1 MNYGYYTLDV
11 FTNQRFG
18 GNPLAVFPQA
28 EGIDGATMQQIAR
41 ELNLSETV
49 FVGDPVAE
57 NQFPIRIFTPAS
69 ELPFAGHPTVG
80 TAFLLAKLGLATGE
94 QLVLKEGVGDVP
106 VEVSLHQGFARFKVA
121 QLPEVS
127 ESHLTEQD
135 VADLLG
141 INKEAVVRK
150 PIVSSCGI
158 PFQMLELADQETV
171 DQAELNLGVWKERCP
186 DKSLSDLYLF
196 SQKEG
201 GQLYTR
207 MFGPAFGIPEDPATG
222 SAAAALTGALA
233 LEAVQQNFKHEVL
246 TFMVEQGVRMGR
258 PSRIECGATFNDG
271 VVTELS
277 VAGQSVLISEG
288 RFLL

>member
-11 FTNQRFG
+11 FTNLRFG
-18 GNPLAVFPQA
+18 GNPLAVFPHA
-28 EGIDGATMQQIAR
+28 EGIDAATMQQIAR

-49 FVGDPVAE
+49 FVGDQVAE
-57 NQFPIRIFTPAS
+57 NQFPIRIFTPAG

-80 TAFLLAKLGLATGE
+80 TAFLLAKLGLASGE

-106 VEVSLHQGFARFKVA
+106 VDVSLHQSFARFNVA

-127 ESHLTEQD
+127 ASHLTERD
-135 VADLLG
+135 VVELLG
-141 INKEAVVRK
+141 IDIESVVRK
-150 PIVSSCGI
+150 PFVSSCGI
-158 PFQMLELADQETV
+158 PFQMLELADQEAV
-171 DQAELNLGVWKERCP
+171 DQAELNLGVWKERFP

-196 SQKEG
+196 SRSEG

-233 LEAVQQNFKHEVL
+233 LEAAQQSTQEGTLNYEVQ
-246 TFMVEQGVRMGR
+246 QGVRMGR
-258 PSRIECGATFNDG
+258 PSRIECGATISDG
-271 VVTELS
+271 TVTELS

>member
-1 MNYGYYTLDV
+1 MNYSFYTLDV
-11 FTNQRFG
+11 FTNVRFG
-18 GNPLAVFPQA
+18 GNPLAVFPHA

-49 FVGDPVAE
+49 FVGDQVAE
-57 NQFPIRIFTPAS
+57 NQFPVRIFTPAS

-94 QLVLKEGVGDVP
+94 HLVLKEGVGDVP
-106 VEVSLHQGFARFKVA
+106 VDVSLHQNFARFKVA
-121 QLPEVS
+121 QLPQVS
-127 ESHLTEQD
+127 ESHLTGQD
-135 VADLLG
+135 VVELLG
-141 INKEAVVRK
+141 IEKDAVVRK
-150 PIVSSCGI
+150 PFVSNCGI
-158 PFQMLELADQETV
+158 PFQMLELADRDIV
-171 DQAELNLGVWKERCP
+171 DQAELNLGVWKERFP
-186 DKSLSDLYLF
+186 DKSMSDLYLF

-233 LEAVQQNFKHEVL
+233 QCAAQKSVQQGVL
-246 TFMVEQGVRMGR
+246 NYVVEQGVRMGR
-258 PSRIECGATFNDG
+258 PSRIACEAMITDG
-271 VVTELS
+271 EVNELS
-277 VAGQSVLISEG
+277 VAGQSVVISEG

>member
-1 MNYGYYTLDV
+1 MNYTYYTLDV
-11 FTNQRFG
+11 FTDLKFG
-18 GNPLAVFPQA
+18 GNPLAVFPHA
-28 EGIDGATMQQIAR
+28 DGIDSATMQKIAR

-49 FVGDPVAE
+49 FVASAVAE

-80 TAFLLAKLGLATGE
+80 TAFLLAKLELATGG

-106 VEVSLHQGFARFKVA
+106 VDVFVDQGFARFKVA
-121 QLPEVS
+121 QLPVVS
-127 ESHLTEQD
+127 DSHLVEQD

-141 INKEAVVRK
+141 VSVDTVVRK
-150 PIVSSCGI
+150 PFVSSCGI
-158 PFQMLELADQETV
+158 PFQMLQLADQDTV

-196 SQKEG
+196 SQAED

-222 SAAAALTGALA
+222 SAAAALAGALA
-233 LEAVQQNFKHEVL
+233 LELAPHVKQGDQVRFAVD
-246 TFMVEQGVRMGR
+246 QGVRMGR
-258 PSRIECGATFNDG
+258 PSRIECMALISDG
-271 VVTELS
+271 GVTELT

>member
-1 MNYGYYTLDV
+1 MNYSYYTLDV
-11 FTNQRFG
+11 FTNVRFG
-18 GNPLAVFPQA
+18 GNPLAVFPHA
-28 EGIDGATMQQIAR
+28 EGIDGASMQQIAR

-49 FVGDPVAE
+49 FVGDPTTE

-80 TAFLLAKLGLATGE
+80 TAFLLAKLGLVSGK

-106 VEVSLHQGFARFKVA
+106 VGVSLQQSFARFNVA

-127 ESHLTEQD
+127 ESHLTEKD
-135 VADLLG
+135 VVNLLG
-141 INKEAVVRK
+141 VPEEAVVRR
-150 PIVSSCGI
+150 PFVSSCGI
-158 PFQMLELADQETV
+158 PFQMLELADQASV
-171 DQAELNLGVWKERCP
+171 DRAELNLGVWKERFP

-196 SQKEG
+196 SRKEV

-233 LEAVQQNFKHEVL
+233 LETAQQSIQEGVL
-246 TFMVEQGVRMGR
+246 SFVVEQGMRMGR
-258 PSRIECGATFNDG
+258 PSRIECRAGLNEGA
-271 VVTELS
+271 VTELS

>member
-1 MNYGYYTLDV
+1 MNYAYYTLDV

-18 GNPLAVFPQA
+18 GNPLAVFPYA

-49 FVGDPVAE
+49 FVGDPAAE
-57 NQFPIRIFTPAS
+57 NQFPVRIFTPAS

-80 TAFLLAKLGLATGE
+80 TAFLLAKLGLAAGG

-106 VEVSLHQGFARFKVA
+106 VSVSLHQSFARFKVA

-135 VADLLG
+135 VVELLG
-141 INKEAVVRK
+141 ITIDSVVRK
-150 PIVSSCGI
+150 PFVSSCGI

-171 DQAELNLGVWKERCP
+171 DQAELNLGVWKERFP

-196 SQKEG
+196 SQEPG

-222 SAAAALTGALA
+222 SAAAALTGVLA
-233 LEAVQQNFKHEVL
+233 LETAQQSVQQDTLNYV
-246 TFMVEQGVRMGR
+246 VEQGVRMGR
-258 PSRIECGATFNDG
+258 PSRIECGAALSG
-271 VVTELS
+271 GAVTELS
-277 VAGQSVLISEG
+277 VAGKSVLISEG